1 MLQFSGSWYPQVPL
15 RYRGW
20 KKPVKPVS
28 VPFHQRD
35 VWLAL
40 KRFCQFPLEA
50 RYVWCSA
57 VLFILAAICAMQKS
71 SYAYSSVREMLRVMV
86 PVPALS

>member
-1 MLQFSGSWYPQVPL
+1 M

-20 KKPVKPVS
+20 KKPVNPVS

-40 KRFCQFPLEA
+40 KRFCQFSLEA
-50 RYVWCSA
+50 RYFWYSA
-57 VLFILAAICAMQKS
+57 VLFILAAIWAMQKS
-71 SYAYSSVREMLRVMV
+71 S
-86 PVPALS
+86 